1 MAEHPCRCLDA
12 LALRSA
18 VRGLTSAQLMPILN
32 FTVAERGGM
41 ARLASTL
48 FKDKN
53 RELSQAALQ
62 AAMSAAWSRGV
73 L

>member
-1 MAEHPCRCLDA
+1 
-12 LALRSA
+12 
-18 VRGLTSAQLMPILN
+18 MPILN
-32 FTVAERGGM
+32 CTVAERGGM

-53 RELSQAALQ
+53 KELSQAALQ
-62 AAMSAAWSRGV
+62 AAMSAVWSRGV